1 MKIIEFV
8 YFNQSVVKS
17 SYCPLWT
24 QSILLDLGLLIMPAK
39 LNFGPCHIS
48 KKHFLFCIN
57 SVSPIFH
64 MELYYC
70 EVDANV
76 QEILPE

>member
-24 QSILLDLGLLIMPAK
+24 I
-39 LNFGPCHIS
+39 NFVRFGS
-48 KKHFLFCIN
+48 
-57 SVSPIFH
+57 S
-64 MELYYC
+64 YYAGQ
-70 EVDANV
+70 VKFWAMSH
-76 QEILPE
+76 